1 MLLKIQQTHTLCVI
15 SIEPIKRI
23 HRMEETLQIKISRED
38 KLKLLQEAEA
48 LRLPLS
54 SYCRMKLRR
63 ESNPID

>member
-1 MLLKIQQTHTLCVI
+1 
-15 SIEPIKRI
+15 
-23 HRMEETLQIKISRED
+23 MEETLHIKISRED

-63 ESNPID
+63 ESNPTD